1 MRGGE
6 EVEPALLGALWRVLL
21 LTAGQMRYRRS
32 NVRSLTLT
40 IINQT
45 NLEVARILLKTEI
58 RERLR
63 LYCDDRFER

>member
-21 LTAGQMRYRRS
+21 LTTGQMRYRRS